1 MKTLKAK
8 LQVPKYNYNK
18 YNVIYNRGEKMPN
31 TEYLKIPKERVGV
44 LIGKDG
50 TTKEH
55 VENMTSIK
63 LDIDSETGSITII
76 PTEEMEDPLAV
87 WKARYIVKA
96 IGRGFSPETA
106 LKLLDDEFILEI
118 INLPDFVG
126 KSKKAI
132 LRQKG
137 RIIGREGRTK
147 EIIHE
152 MTGVEISVYGKTVAL
167 IGDMERIQIAK
178 EAVQM
183 ILDGVRHKSVY
194 SFLEKKKNE
203 LKRKEFENIVIKE

>member
-1 MKTLKAK
+1 
-8 LQVPKYNYNK
+8 
-18 YNVIYNRGEKMPN
+18 MPN

-50 TTKEH
+50 ATKAHIED
-55 VENMTSIK
+55 MTK
-63 LDIDSETGSITII
+63 TELDIESETGSIAIA
-76 PTEEMEDPLAV
+76 PTENMEDPLGV
-87 WKARYIVKA
+87 WKTRYIVKA

-106 LKLLDDEFILEI
+106 LKLLDDELILEI

-126 KSKKAI
+126 KSKKAVM
-132 LRQKG
+132 RQKG

-147 EIIHE
+147 EIIKE
-152 MTGVEISVYGKTVAL
+152 MTNVDISVYGKTVSL

-194 SFLEKKKNE
+194 SFLERKKNE
-203 LKRKEFENIVIKE
+203 LKRKEFENIVLKE

>member
-1 MKTLKAK
+1 MLKAK
-8 LQVPKYNYNK
+8 LQIPKYNYNK